1 MSTKGAFL
9 MTVKASNDIAWK
21 CWQSKRAEF
30 ANTVGI
36 SPQDLALLDEYFAPG
51 GEVSKLAKT
60 HQIKAVDAVVNFGAF
75 VAKKLLS
82 PST

>member
-1 MSTKGAFL
+1 MTTKAP
-9 MTVKASNDIAWK
+9 NDIAWK
-21 CWQSKRAEF
+21 YWQPKRAEF

-36 SPQDLALLDEYFAPG
+36 SPQDLALLDEYFSPG

-60 HQIKAVDAVVNFGAF
+60 HQTKAVDAVAGFGAF
-75 VAKKLLS
+75 VAKKLSS